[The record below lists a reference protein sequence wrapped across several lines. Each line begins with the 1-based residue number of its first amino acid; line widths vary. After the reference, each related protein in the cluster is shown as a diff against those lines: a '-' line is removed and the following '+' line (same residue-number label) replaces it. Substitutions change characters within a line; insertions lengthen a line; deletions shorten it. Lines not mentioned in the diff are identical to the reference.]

1 MERDDHPKKIE
12 EGENSETCT
21 LEQEEIE
28 TKLCERN
35 LIKELNTWIVSIAS
49 YLGQSWN

>member
-1 MERDDHPKKIE
+1 MERDDHPKEIE
-12 EGENSETCT
+12 EGEKSETCT

-28 TKLCERN
+28 TNERN

-49 YLGQSWN
+49 YFGQSWN